1 MLFVKNKRSLPR
13 YLSMVGTYFSKL
25 SDGRTLKKKKFKNHQ
40 TNGGRNERRKGDLW
54 PREFETPLGVLLDP
68 LFVQSLSGSHIY
80 QKLLMQRRIILSY
93 FNNNILTRCHKALF
107 NHHTPRLASPR
118 PSNSLHTSLHRF
130 LLYQH
135 PSLSLFISHTYL

>member
-13 YLSMVGTYFSKL
+13 CLSMVGTYFSKL
-25 SDGRTLKKKKFKNHQ
+25 SDGRTLKKLKITKRMEEEMKE
-40 TNGGRNERRKGDLW
+40 ERVISGLESLKH
-54 PREFETPLGVLLDP
+54 LLVCCLTRCLCNP
-68 LFVQSLSGSHIY
+68 CLAHIY

-118 PSNSLHTSLHRF
+118 PSNSLHTTLHPF